1 MHVVGREEGFMHVV
15 GRKEGVCACVC
26 MKGGGG
32 GYACGWEKRVCVCMW
47 LGEEGMCMHVVG

>member
-1 MHVVGREEGFMHVV
+1 MWLGERRVCVHVFV
-15 GRKEGVCACVC
+15 RKE
-26 MKGGGG
+26 G